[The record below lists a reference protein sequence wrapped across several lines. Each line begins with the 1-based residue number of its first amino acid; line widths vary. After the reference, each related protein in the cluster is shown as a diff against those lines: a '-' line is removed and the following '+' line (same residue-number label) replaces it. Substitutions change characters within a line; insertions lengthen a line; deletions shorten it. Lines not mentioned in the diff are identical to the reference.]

1 MKPSQDTMQ
10 KIMVS
15 SLLTIIFYFS
25 TAITSISI
33 LPFKGRAA
41 TWKADLAGNTSL
53 NCSAYILLTSAKSAM
68 SFSKT
73 NVFTT

>member
-1 MKPSQDTMQ
+1 MKLSQDTMQ
-10 KIMVS
+10 KTMVS
-15 SLLTIIFYFS
+15 KLLTIVFYFS

-33 LPFKGRAA
+33 LPFNGKAA

-53 NCSAYILLTSAKSAM
+53 NCSAYTLLTSAKSAI